1 MKLALKS
8 GLLAL
13 VCVSGAAMAANFSG
27 PEAGASVTM
36 NGGSVRSDLK
46 SSDDKDRDYG
56 QTSMGIKLHAGYGFD
71 MGNDT
76 VVLVGFSYN
85 PTDIKSGTSSTSNIK
100 ISNSWSLSVA
110 PGMKLNDTSL
120 VYVKLAYEAGK
131 FQINSTTSINQSI
144 SGLGYGV
151 GLRTE
156 INKTTFLETEIKQV
170 NYKKFTYLN
179 ALDMTPSATV
189 GSVGVVFKF

>member
-1 MKLALKS
+1 
-8 GLLAL
+8 
-13 VCVSGAAMAANFSG
+13 
-27 PEAGASVTM
+27 
-36 NGGSVRSDLK
+36 
-46 SSDDKDRDYG
+46 
-56 QTSMGIKLHAGYGFD
+56 MGIKLHGGYGFD

-76 VVLVGFSYN
+76 VVLVGMNYT
-85 PTDIKSGTSSTSNIK
+85 PTEIKAGASDNTSAKIK
-100 ISNSWSLSVA
+100 NSWSLYVA
-110 PGMKLNDTSL
+110 PGMKLNDSSL
-120 VYVKLAYEAGK
+120 AYVKLAYEAGK

-170 NYKKFTYLN
+170 NYKKFTYKN
-179 ALDMTPSATV
+179 AVDFTNSATV

>member
-1 MKLALKS
+1 
-8 GLLAL
+8 
-13 VCVSGAAMAANFSG
+13 
-27 PEAGASVTM
+27 
-36 NGGSVRSDLK
+36 
-46 SSDDKDRDYG
+46 
-56 QTSMGIKLHAGYGFD
+56 
-71 MGNDT
+71 
-76 VVLVGFSYN
+76 
-85 PTDIKSGTSSTSNIK
+85 
-100 ISNSWSLSVA
+100 
-110 PGMKLNDTSL
+110 MKLNDTSL

-131 FQINSTTSINQSI
+131 FKFDTINQSI
-144 SGLGYGV
+144 SGLGYGI